1 MTKNKIAIVG
11 SGVAGLAAAIRL
23 QRKGYQ
29 VHVFEASAVPGGKM
43 GNMKLGA
50 YRFDTGP
57 SLFTRPDLV
66 DELFEHCGVNPR
78 AYYRYQQLPVVC
90 HYFFPNGK
98 QFQAPAG
105 AEALALAMEKVF
117 GEPADGVRRFFR
129 KSSFLYRITAPVFL
143 ERSLHRLD
151 TYLRPTGLRGII
163 NLPFIDMLPSMAR
176 RNESFFKTAEVRQF
190 FNRFAT
196 YNGSNPYKA
205 PATLNVIPHLETVMG
220 AYHPQ
225 GGIVQIAR
233 SLHALAERMGVV
245 FHFNAPVKQ
254 IRIHRGKVQGLLLED
269 GQIIDAET
277 VLSNADVY
285 HTYRHLLEVPM
296 PQRVANVDSSSSA
309 LIFYWGVKR
318 KFPQLGLH
326 NIFFSS
332 DYQREFAQIWEEQ
345 TAPDDPTIYVN
356 ITSKYDAEDAPEY
369 GENWFVM
376 VNVPANRGQ
385 DWTRIRTQLRKIIID
400 KLSEVLHV
408 DLASLIE
415 AEEVLDPVLIES
427 KTASF
432 RGALYGSSSNKRMAA
447 FFRQRN
453 KSKQIEGLYFT
464 GGSVHPGGGIPL
476 CLLSAKITASLTP
489 AAPQP

>member
-23 QRKGYQ
+23 QHKGYQ
-29 VHVFEASAVPGGKM
+29 VHVFEAASVPGGKM

-66 DELFEHCGVNPR
+66 DELFELCNVNPR
-78 AYYRYQQLPVVC
+78 DLFQYQQLPVVC
-90 HYFFPNGK
+90 HYFYPNGK

-105 AEALALAMEKVF
+105 ADALAQAMEQVF
-117 GEPADGVRRFFR
+117 GEPADRVRRFFR
-129 KSSFLYRITAPVFL
+129 KSSFLYRVTAPVFL

-151 TYLRPTGLRGII
+151 TYLRPTGLRGIL

-196 YNGSNPYKA
+196 YNGSNPYQA

-220 AYHPQ
+220 AFHPK
-225 GGIVQIAR
+225 GGMVQIAR
-233 SLHALAERMGVV
+233 SLHALAERIGVV
-245 FHFNAPVKQ
+245 FHFNARVKH
-254 IRIHRGKVQGLLLED
+254 IRIHQGKVQGLMLAD
-269 GQIIDAET
+269 GKFIDAGM

-285 HTYRHLLEVPM
+285 HTYRHLLDVPM

-309 LIFYWGVKR
+309 LIFYWGVKQ
-318 KFPQLGLH
+318 KFPELGLH

-345 TAPDDPTIYVN
+345 QAPDDPTVYVN
-356 ITSKYDAEDAPEY
+356 ITSKYDPEDAPDY

-385 DWTRIRTQLRKIIID
+385 DWTAVRTILRQTVIE
-400 KLSEVLHV
+400 KLSKVLQV

-415 AEEVLDPVLIES
+415 AEDVLDPVLIES

-453 KSKQIEGLYFT
+453 KSKQIHGLYFA

-489 AAPQP
+489 AVPQP

>member
-1 MTKNKIAIVG
+1 MTKNKIAVVG

-23 QRKGYQ
+23 QRKGYEVQ
-29 VHVFEASAVPGGKM
+29 VFEASSTPGGKM
-43 GNMKLGA
+43 GSKKLGG

-66 DELFEHCGVNPR
+66 DELFELCEVNPR
-78 AYYRYQQLPVVC
+78 EYYRYHQLPVVC
-90 HYFFPNGK
+90 HYFYPNGK

-105 AEALALAMEKVF
+105 AEALAQAMEQVF
-117 GEPADGVRRFFR
+117 GEPAEGVRRFFR
-129 KSSFLYRITAPVFL
+129 KSAFLYRITAPVFL

-151 TYLRPTGLRGII
+151 TYLRPAGLRGIF

-220 AYHPQ
+220 AYHPK

-233 SLHALAERMGVV
+233 SLHALAEQMGVV
-245 FHFNAPVKQ
+245 FHFNARVKQ
-254 IRIHRGKVQGLLLED
+254 IRMQQGRIQGLLLED
-269 GQIIDAET
+269 GRNIDAGT

-285 HTYRHLLEVPM
+285 HTYRHLLDVPM

-309 LIFYWGVKR
+309 LIFYWGVKQ

-332 DYQREFAQIWEEQ
+332 DYRREFAQIWDAQ

-356 ITSKYDAEDAPEY
+356 ITSKYEADDAPEY

-385 DWTRIRTQLRKIIID
+385 DWTTIRTRLRKVVLD
-400 KLSEVLHV
+400 KLSELLHV
-408 DLASLIE
+408 DMAALIE
-415 AEEVLDPVLIES
+415 VEDVLDPVLIES
-427 KTASF
+427 GTASF

-453 KSKQIEGLYFT
+453 KSGQIQGLYFA

-489 AAPQP
+489 PASGA